1 MPIKRDFQGY
11 FSQIASAGNAGGAGE
26 KKSYKVEN
34 AFTPVIKDGTYEVVM
49 RFLPSHPDEI
59 APFIENRNH
68 MFQLKNGTWFGCDC
82 LSKFGKPCPICDYN
96 RAMWKKYPKEEAK
109 TKTLGKFKPNYVS
122 NVLIVRNDNAPET
135 EGKVFRFEY
144 KSLVMGL
151 ISKAMTDHEDP
162 EEGIIKGFNPFD
174 WKNGANFIFK
184 GTQAGK
190 FVKNDASAFG
200 AQKPINKW
208 DRTTKKY
215 VPLTEEEIDAIEAQL
230 YTLADCEHKEADVR
244 DYQGILDSYLKKN
257 GSPLG
262 ADEGLSFGNG
272 VVNTTTSTVAAA
284 TTSVPDDASFTP
296 NTESVEEEVTDSD
309 DFFSKLSNM

>member
-1 MPIKRDFQGY
+1 
-11 FSQIASAGNAGGAGE
+11 
-26 KKSYKVEN
+26 
-34 AFTPVIKDGTYEVVM
+34 
-49 RFLPSHPDEI
+49 
-59 APFIENRNH
+59 
-68 MFQLKNGTWFGCDC
+68 
-82 LSKFGKPCPICDYN
+82 
-96 RAMWKKYPKEEAK
+96 
-109 TKTLGKFKPNYVS
+109 
-122 NVLIVRNDNAPET
+122 
-135 EGKVFRFEY
+135 
-144 KSLVMGL
+144 MGL

-215 VPLTEEEIDAIEAQL
+215 VPLTDEEIDAIEAQL
-230 YTLADCEHKEADVR
+230 YTLADCEHKESDVR

-272 VVNTTTSTVAAA
+272 VVATTTKATAAA
-284 TTSVPDDASFTP
+284 TTNIPEDAEFTP
-296 NTESVEEEVTDSD
+296 TTDPVVEDVTDSD

>member
-11 FSQIASAGNAGGAGE
+11 FSQIAHAGNAGTTE

-34 AFTPVIKDGTYEVVM
+34 AFTPVLKDGTYEVVM

-59 APFIENRNH
+59 SPFIENRNH

-96 RAMWKKYPKEEAK
+96 RAMWKKYSKEEAK
-109 TKTLGKFKPNYVS
+109 NHTLGKFKPNYVS

-184 GTQAGK
+184 GVQAGK
-190 FVKNDASAFG
+190 FTKNDGSCFG
-200 AQKPINKW
+200 AQKPINRW
-208 DRTTKKY
+208 DRTTKKF
-215 VPLTEEEIDAIEAQL
+215 VPLTD
-230 YTLADCEHKEADVR
+230 
-244 DYQGILDSYLKKN
+244 
-257 GSPLG
+257 
-262 ADEGLSFGNG
+262 
-272 VVNTTTSTVAAA
+272 
-284 TTSVPDDASFTP
+284 
-296 NTESVEEEVTDSD
+296 
-309 DFFSKLSNM
+309 

>member
-11 FSQIASAGNAGGAGE
+11 FSQIAHAGNAGTTE

-34 AFTPVIKDGTYEVVM
+34 AFTPVLKDGTYEVVM

-59 APFIENRNH
+59 SPFIENRNH

-82 LSKFGKPCPICDYN
+82 LSKFGKPCPICDFN
-96 RAMWKKYPKEEAK
+96 RAMWKKYSKDEAK
-109 TKTLGKFKPNYVS
+109 NHTLGKFKPNYVS

-184 GTQAGK
+184 GVQAGK
-190 FVKNDASAFG
+190 FVKNDGSAFG
-200 AQKPINKW
+200 AQKPINRW
-208 DRTTKKY
+208 DRTAKKF
-215 VPLTEEEIDAIEAQL
+215 VPLTDEEIDAQL
-230 YTLADCEHKEADVR
+230 YTLADCEHKESDVR
-244 DYQGILDSYLKKN
+244 DYNGILESYLKKN

-272 VVNTTTSTVAAA
+272 VAVTTAPSVAA
-284 TTSVPDDASFTP
+284 TTSSIPDDASFTP

>member
-1 MPIKRDFQGY
+1 MPIKRDFNDY
-11 FSQIASAGNAGGAGE
+11 FSQIQHAGNAGGTE

-34 AFTPVIKDGTYEVVM
+34 AFTPVIKDGSYEVVM
-49 RFLPSHPDEI
+49 RFLPSHPDEV

-68 MFQLKNGTWFGCDC
+68 MFQLKNGAWFGCDC
-82 LSKFGKPCPICDYN
+82 LSKWGKPCPICDFN

-109 TKTLGKFKPNYVS
+109 NKTLGKFKPNYVS

-174 WKNGANFIFK
+174 WKTGANFIFK
-184 GTQAGK
+184 GVQAGK
-190 FVKNDASAFG
+190 FVKNDGSMFG
-200 AQKPINKW
+200 AQKPINRW
-208 DRTTKKY
+208 DRATKKF
-215 VPLTEEEIDAIEAQL
+215 VPLTDEEIDAIEGQL
-230 YTLADCEHKEADVR
+230 YTLADCEHKLEDVR

-257 GSPLG
+257 GTPLG

-272 VVNTTTSTVAAA
+272 VAVANTNAAA
-284 TTSVPDDASFTP
+284 STTIPEDASFTP
-296 NTESVEEEVTDSD
+296 NTERVEEEVTDSD